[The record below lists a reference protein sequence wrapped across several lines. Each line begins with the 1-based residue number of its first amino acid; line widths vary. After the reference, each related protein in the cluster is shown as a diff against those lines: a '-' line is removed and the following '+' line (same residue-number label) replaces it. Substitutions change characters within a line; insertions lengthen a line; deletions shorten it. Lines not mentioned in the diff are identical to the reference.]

1 MTDFETHPIGTAKRI
16 AAPKAKLRQEVKDK
30 ARVERVWGDNYAAL
44 EAKLEKAVRALQFI
58 SCDEN
63 VEGRHAIFTL
73 AELEGKP
80 HGED

>member
-44 EAKLEKAVRALQFI
+44 EAKLATAVRALQFI
-58 SCDEN
+58 ACEEN
-63 VEGRHAIFTL
+63 EEVARATL

>member
-1 MTDFETHPIGTAKRI
+1 MTDFETHPIGTSQRI
-16 AAPKAKLRQEVKDK
+16 VELEAKLRQEVKDME
-30 ARVERVWGDNYAAL
+30 RVERVWGDNYAAL
-44 EAKLEKAVRALQFI
+44 EAKLAKAVRALQFI

>member
-16 AAPKAKLRQEVKDK
+16 E
-30 ARVERVWGDNYAAL
+30 GL
-44 EAKLEKAVRALQFI
+44 EAKLAKAVRALQFI
-58 SCDEN
+58 ACDEN